1 MSRPDRHDVDYF
13 PFYAK
18 DGKTLFILESKYGCA
33 GTGFF
38 TNVLRFLSLQH
49 DHNFCIADEAD
60 RMYFFSKTKCDED
73 VGLDM
78 LEIMSKTG
86 KIDSSLYADFS
97 VIVSEDHLN
106 SISDAYRKRKNE
118 CVTIDEI
125 RDFWRVTTGRNA
137 VVSEFIPEETHTDQD
152 VSCIST
158 DIKPQSKVKESKESK
173 TFAKDSVEFDIARY
187 LLMRLRDRNPE
198 HKQPN
203 MQTWSSDADKILRID
218 KRNPVEVKAVI
229 DWCQNDKFW
238 YKNVMSISTLRDKY
252 DRLKV
257 QMNEGAPKKKKRTY
271 EDGRVEII

>member
-1 MSRPDRHDVDYF
+1 MGRPERHDVDYF

-18 DGKTLFILESKYGCA
+18 DGRTLFILESKYQCK

-38 TNVLRFLSLQH
+38 TNTLRFLALQP
-49 DHNFCIADEAD
+49 DHYFSIQDETD
-60 RMYFFSKTKCDED
+60 RLYFFSKTKCDEES
-73 VGLDM
+73 GSDM
-78 LEIMSKTG
+78 LNIMAKTG
-86 KIDSSLYADFS
+86 KIDKELFD
-97 VIVSEDHLN
+97 VGIIVSESFLL
-106 SISDAYRKRKNE
+106 SIEDAYRKRINK
-118 CVTIDEI
+118 CITIDEI
-125 RDFWRVTTGRNA
+125 RSLYIVTTAGNEVTTAGNA
-137 VVSEFIPEETHTDQD
+137 AECEFGG
-152 VSCIST
+152 VST
-158 DIKPQSKVKESKESK
+158 DIKPQSKVKETKERK
-173 TFAKDSVEFDIARY
+173 TFAKDSVEFDIARH